1 MPIGADAERF
11 TQTKSLEVIMTHT
24 DTNATFATI
33 TRNIANKHTPILGL
47 GSMTVVKALAAHGM
61 PADIAKPC
69 EAALQLRLKGYLDAG
84 KSEKSAG
91 VKSTTKALTHFTF
104 TPDVPHGEFATLFS
118 SADAVVP
125 VAPTKPKAPSRKTKA
140 DLQAELAE
148 LQSFIA
154 MLTNS

>member
-1 MPIGADAERF
+1 
-11 TQTKSLEVIMTHT
+11 MTHT

-47 GSMTVVKALAAHGM
+47 GSMTVVKALEAHGM
-61 PADIAKPC
+61 PVDVTKPC
-69 EAALQLRLKGYLDAG
+69 EAALQVRLAGYLAAG
-84 KSEKSAG
+84 KAEKSAG

-118 SADAVVP
+118 SADAP
-125 VAPTKPKAPSRKTKA
+125 ATAGLKKRVANSRKTKA